1 MILKEIEIINFR
13 NIEHIKFKP
22 QSDLTIICGQNG
34 QGKTNLLESIW
45 MLTGAKSFRSVK
57 DSFLIKSGEN
67 AAYINAK
74 VSNANNKTEQL
85 NSESSE
91 IKIAVIDENNESS
104 SKKGRFAHINGV
116 DYKRAIN
123 IAGIFNE
130 VVFEPNHLRLV
141 KGSPENRRKFLD
153 AALCQLYPSYISA
166 LRKYTRILTQKNA
179 LLKQYYKHSGAGNL
193 LDVYNE
199 NLAQSGEFIVNKR
212 KEYLKLFCKSA
223 IEHHAKITG
232 NKESFK
238 IDYKPC
244 FSDSLIE
251 TLNKSKEKDIN
262 AGFCTSGPHREDLLF
277 SINDSDAKIFASQG
291 QQRSIVLSLKLAEAQ
306 MIFDITSE
314 KPIVLLDDVLSE
326 LDENRKNYLLSE
338 ITGMQTII
346 TTCES
351 SAFADFNIVGE
362 GLPLSNKVYYVENG
376 KLI

>member
-1 MILKEIEIINFR
+1 MILNEIEILNFR

-22 QSDLTIICGQNG
+22 SSKLTVICGQNG

-45 MLTGAKSFRSVK
+45 MITGAKSFRGVK
-57 DSFLIKSGEN
+57 DSFLIKKGEQ
-67 AAYINAK
+67 ASIINAN
-74 VSNANNKTEQL
+74 VNSANNKNENEQFTCED
-85 NSESSE
+85 SD
-91 IKIAVIDENNESS
+91 IKITIIDENSDIS
-104 SKKGRFAHINGV
+104 TKKGRFAHINGV

-123 IAGIFNE
+123 IAGIVNE

-166 LRKYTRILTQKNA
+166 LRKYMRLIQQKNA
-179 LLKQYYKHSGAGNL
+179 LLKQYYRQNSPEEL

-199 NLAQSGEFIVNKR
+199 NLAVCGEFIVEKR
-212 KEYLKLFCKSA
+212 KEYLKKFSNNA

-238 IDYKPC
+238 IDYTPC
-244 FSDSLIE
+244 YDESLIK
-251 TLNKSKEKDIN
+251 TLAQSKQKDIN
-262 AGFCTSGPHREDLLF
+262 AGFCTKGPHREDLIF
-277 SINDSDAKIFASQG
+277 SINESDAKVFASQG
-291 QQRSIVLSLKLAEAQ
+291 QQRSIVLALKLAEAQ

-326 LDENRKNYLLSE
+326 LDESRKDYLLNE

-351 SAFADFNIVGE
+351 SAFESINNE
-362 GLPLSNKVYYVENG
+362 VYFVENG
-376 KLI
+376 KLIES